1 MLAAF
6 AGIFMLKLAGE
17 FLKIK
22 TAQNILAGAISQGV
36 APSVEDGLKTAVTEG
51 VKKAG
56 LKDLIKN
63 ALSTIAAH
71 PFALT
76 FSLVATALIAW
87 KTSGMDKQEAMNA
100 QVAQNNDAA
109 YRQRYGS
116 DPAVD
121 SVMDPEL
128 YNNRMMEISVQGS
141 GFDAVKKEFTDCIND
156 IKATSD
162 TGWKDINNTWFA
174 GGSLMAMNNTSNLTG
189 IASTTAQKTAGLV
202 SDIQAKTNSMTSL
215 YGAGL
220 STMNTDTTNKWTSM
234 NNTTGTL
241 VNSLTQG
248 VIGKAGE
255 MENGYN
261 TKLGTMSTD
270 TTSKFTAMLT
280 EAVGAAKD
288 MASGVTSNTSTM
300 ASNASSSAESMRSS
314 ISSKMSSALDSVL
327 SAASNMAGSMNVYL
341 GKPSVQLPDISVS
354 GIAKGAGLLGSV
366 IMPSWNISWRWFA
379 QGGFPDAGIFLAN
392 ETGNPEMVGQI
403 GNRPAV
409 ANNDQIVAAVSRGV
423 AEAVSRVLGTNNSQA
438 ITVNVDGRE
447 LFDIMVAR
455 NNETVA
461 MTGESP
467 LLV

>member
-1 MLAAF
+1 
-6 AGIFMLKLAGE
+6 
-17 FLKIK
+17 
-22 TAQNILAGAISQGV
+22 
-36 APSVEDGLKTAVTEG
+36 
-51 VKKAG
+51 
-56 LKDLIKN
+56 
-63 ALSTIAAH
+63 
-71 PFALT
+71 
-76 FSLVATALIAW
+76 
-87 KTSGMDKQEAMNA
+87 
-100 QVAQNNDAA
+100 
-109 YRQRYGS
+109 
-116 DPAVD
+116 
-121 SVMDPEL
+121 
-128 YNNRMMEISVQGS
+128 
-141 GFDAVKKEFTDCIND
+141 
-156 IKATSD
+156 
-162 TGWKDINNTWFA
+162 
-174 GGSLMAMNNTSNLTG
+174 MAMNNTTNLTG
-189 IASTTAQKTAGLV
+189 IASTTAQKTASLV

-261 TKLGTMSTD
+261 SKLGTMSTD
-270 TTSKFTAMLT
+270 TTSKFTTMLT

-300 ASNASSSAESMRSS
+300 ASNASSNAESLRSS
-314 ISSKMSSALDSVL
+314 VSGKMSSALDSVL